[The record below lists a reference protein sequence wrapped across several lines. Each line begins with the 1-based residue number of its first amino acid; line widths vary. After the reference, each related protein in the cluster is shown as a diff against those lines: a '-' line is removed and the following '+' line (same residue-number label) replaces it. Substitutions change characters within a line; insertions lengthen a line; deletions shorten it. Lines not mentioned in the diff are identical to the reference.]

1 MPVLS
6 CHLSCDTVLG
16 AGTSG
21 QVYALDGVVDGKS
34 YAAKVV
40 SRGDDGALAEA
51 KLHSSLPPHDS
62 IVQYHFAWTTEEH
75 IVVILER
82 VDSELYGAF
91 ASDAECMS
99 WSTSLLSAVS
109 CLHDQGI
116 VHRDINPWNCFLRS
130 RKLKLGDLGLAAQWA
145 PHVEGRFTG
154 WHTDGFAPLD
164 DSAIGS
170 LYSGTKAETSTS
182 AIPPPCSHSALLSQ
196 DPGSAPCVP
205 TAPELGDAKVGYSLG
220 VDIFSAGMTLFAI
233 WHACVLRHAGAADE
247 AASLSEDALTT
258 AVESVRTTGRLPP
271 SWPPSSPIASLVCRM
286 VDHCE
291 HARPTASAALAEL
304 SSLQS
309 AAAACATAGE
319 ACDGEQ
325 QKMVVGA
332 AEAAPP
338 QAVHTRQEQRRSAT
352 RSRMAGLRS
361 VLTMP
366 IAMMVCP
373 CVPSSK
379 RVAPATG
386 SAVDLAG

>member
-170 LYSGTKAETSTS
+170 LYS
-182 AIPPPCSHSALLSQ
+182 
-196 DPGSAPCVP
+196 
-205 TAPELGDAKVGYSLG
+205 APELGDAKVGYSLG